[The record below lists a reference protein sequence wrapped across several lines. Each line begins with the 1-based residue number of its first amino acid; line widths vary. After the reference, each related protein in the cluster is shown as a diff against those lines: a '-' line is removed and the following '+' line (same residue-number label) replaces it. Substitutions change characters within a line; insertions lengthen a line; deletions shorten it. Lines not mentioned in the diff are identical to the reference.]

1 MGYNNPG
8 MIKIITSILRH
19 ACELDPTKPVVV
31 GVSGGP
37 DSMCLLDIV
46 HKAGY
51 PLLVACLNHGL
62 RPEAAAEVELVH
74 HTAAALGAPFATR
87 TVDTLKFAEKA
98 SLSIEAAAR
107 QLRYEFLFSEAVRIN
122 AQAVAV
128 GHTADDQAETILM
141 HLMRGSGLAGLKG
154 MDFHAFLSSWS
165 AEIPLVRPLLT
176 TWRSEILAYCQQH
189 QLITTLDATNQSQ
202 DYFRNQIRLEI
213 LPYLA
218 AYQPNIRQNLVR
230 MANTLSAD
238 YALLHSLVETAWQT
252 CLVEDGPGYVAFHRR
267 KVLELPV
274 ATQRDLLRKAMLLK
288 RAGVQDVEFA
298 MIERARHHL
307 VVADGSKTYDIGAG
321 LQLRIEQDIAWIVG
335 RDVDLPCGAW
345 PELLTAQAIELSI
358 PGFIELEHGWVLL
371 AHLEHVGAAQVHDL
385 DCSGNS
391 HCSNDFSRSFSSF
404 GVKDIHEN
412 SIQDHYLAT
421 FDADRLVFPLYIRHR
436 LPGDRLQPAGMHGKT
451 VKLSDLMIN
460 LKLPARS
467 RRTWP
472 LVCSGEQII
481 WVPGCRQS
489 YLAQPDTS
497 TQRVVRLHLTRAA

>member
-19 ACELDPTKPVVV
+19 ACELDPARPLVV

-37 DSMCLLDIV
+37 DSMCLLDMV

-62 RPEAAAEVELVH
+62 RPEAAAEVEIVH
-74 HTAAALGAPFATR
+74 QTAVALGVPFTTR
-87 TVDTLKFAEKA
+87 TIDTLKFAEKA

-128 GHTADDQAETILM
+128 GHTADDQAETVLM

-154 MDFHAFLSSWS
+154 MEFRALLSSWS

-189 QLITTLDATNQSQ
+189 QLSTALDATNQSQ

-238 YALLHSLVETAWQT
+238 YAYLHSLVETAWQT
-252 CLVEDGPGYVAFHRR
+252 CLVEDGPGFVAFYRR
-267 KVLELPV
+267 RVLELPV
-274 ATQRDLLRKAMLLK
+274 ATQRTLLRKAMLLK

-307 VVADGSKTYDIGAG
+307 DDADGSKTIDIGAG
-321 LQLRIEQDIAWIVG
+321 LQLRIEQDIVWIVG
-335 RDVDLPCGAW
+335 RYIDLPAGAW
-345 PELLTAQAIELSI
+345 PALLTAQPIELPV
-358 PGFIELEHGWVLL
+358 PGFIELEQGWVLQAL
-371 AHLEHVGAAQVHDL
+371 LENPGAAQFHDL
-385 DCSGNS
+385 DCSSNS
-391 HCSNDFSRSFSSF
+391 HCSDDFSRSFSSR
-404 GVKDIHEN
+404 VKDIHEN
-412 SIQDHYLAT
+412 SVQDLYQAT
-421 FDADRLVFPLYIRHR
+421 FDAERLKLPLYIRHR

-467 RRTWP
+467 RSTWP

-497 TQRVVRLHLTRAA
+497 TQRVVRLLLTRTA